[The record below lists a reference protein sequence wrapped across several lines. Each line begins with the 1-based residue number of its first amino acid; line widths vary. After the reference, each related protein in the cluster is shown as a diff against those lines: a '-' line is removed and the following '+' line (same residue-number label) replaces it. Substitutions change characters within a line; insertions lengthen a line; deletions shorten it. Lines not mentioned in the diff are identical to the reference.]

1 MRLNAL
7 MSICKYI
14 KTLAVFYTFLLK
26 KQMFL
31 INKNGWWVGLG
42 ALGQN

>member
-7 MSICKYI
+7 MPICKYI

-26 KQMFL
+26 KANVF
-31 INKNGWWVGLG
+31 NK
-42 ALGQN
+42 